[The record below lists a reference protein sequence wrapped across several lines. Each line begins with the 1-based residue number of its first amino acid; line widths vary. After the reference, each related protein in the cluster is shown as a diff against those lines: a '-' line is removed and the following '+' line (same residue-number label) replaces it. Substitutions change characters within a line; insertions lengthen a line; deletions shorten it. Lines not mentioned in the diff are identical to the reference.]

1 METKKSN
8 DEYALFREKY
18 SKLDAGDFDGHTC
31 FKELTPEQ
39 RLEWLS
45 ELVVFVH
52 EARKCKKVKR
62 TAPTS

>member
-8 DEYALFREKY
+8 EEYALFREKY

-31 FKELTPEQ
+31 FKELTPVQ

-52 EARKCKKVKR
+52 EARKCKKIKR